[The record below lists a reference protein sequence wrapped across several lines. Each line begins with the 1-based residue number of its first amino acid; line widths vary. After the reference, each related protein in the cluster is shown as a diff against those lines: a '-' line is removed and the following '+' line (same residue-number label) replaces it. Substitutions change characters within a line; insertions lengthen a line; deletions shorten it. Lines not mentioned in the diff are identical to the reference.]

1 MLEGSREVSELG
13 QVLVCSR
20 ARSSLGWLCRKCGS
34 LWGKGEREC
43 RVTWVRTGNRL
54 PEGRRGVGFYVSPV
68 WGQACPL
75 ARREKFGGLGFE
87 FRDLINT
94 QFPQATDK
102 VFMIILFNTCN
113 LTAAITNKKLYVI
126 SVVKQKRKD
135 PKPCDFVLVIYIWH
149 RKFPTC
155 VTFPRRL

>member
-1 MLEGSREVSELG
+1 MSWGRSLSAHVPLPPWADCAASAAFCGVRENVN
-13 QVLVCSR
+13 
-20 ARSSLGWLCRKCGS
+20 A
-34 LWGKGEREC
+34 

-54 PEGRRGVGFYVSPV
+54 PGGRRGVEFYMSPV

-87 FRDLINT
+87 FRDLIST

-102 VFMIILFNTCN
+102 VFIIILFNTCN
-113 LTAAITNKKLYVI
+113 LTAAITNKKLYII
-126 SVVKQKRKD
+126 SVAKQKKKD

-149 RKFPTC
+149 EKFPVC
-155 VTFPRRL
+155 LTFPRRL